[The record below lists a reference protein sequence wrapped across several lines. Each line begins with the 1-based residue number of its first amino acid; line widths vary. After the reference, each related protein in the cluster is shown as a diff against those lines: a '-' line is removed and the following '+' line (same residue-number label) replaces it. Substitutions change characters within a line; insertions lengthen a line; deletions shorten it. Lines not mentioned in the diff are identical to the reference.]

1 MTSDKMTDKYNTA
14 NRGRG
19 PHVQP
24 IRLA

>member
-1 MTSDKMTDKYNTA
+1 MTDKYNTA

-19 PHVQP
+19 PHFQP

>member
-1 MTSDKMTDKYNTA
+1 MTDKYNTA

>member
-1 MTSDKMTDKYNTA
+1 MTDSDNTA

>member
-1 MTSDKMTDKYNTA
+1 MTDKYNAA

>member
-1 MTSDKMTDKYNTA
+1 MTDKYNTA
-14 NRGRG
+14 NQGRG

>member
-1 MTSDKMTDKYNTA
+1 VTDKYNTA

>member
-1 MTSDKMTDKYNTA
+1 MTDNTA

-19 PHVQP
+19 PHFQP

>member
-1 MTSDKMTDKYNTA
+1 MTDTYNTA